1 MSLKQAASSCD
12 MVTLWV
18 SEVILGIRE
27 QEDLRVLAWILQ
39 VSAVHWPGLGPSC
52 REMLLK
58 NRRPKPPASL

>member
-1 MSLKQAASSCD
+1 

-39 VSAVHWPGLGPSC
+39 VSAVH
-52 REMLLK
+52 
-58 NRRPKPPASL
+58 